1 MTSYWI
7 DFESIEVEADSK
19 EEAIEKG
26 KELIDERAI
35 EVVGVIE
42 ND

>member
-1 MTSYWI
+1 MTSYWV
-7 DFESIEVEADSK
+7 DFESIEVEADSE

-26 KELIDERAI
+26 KKLIDEKAV
-35 EVVGVIE
+35 EVSGVIE